1 MGVLG
6 VGVDIVEV
14 KRIRDLREKYGEN
27 FLGKIFTDFEISI
40 CLQSK
45 RPDEM
50 FAGRFAAKEA
60 VMKALKAG
68 LFTGVNFKEIE
79 ISGGVDR
86 PPTIRLHARAV
97 RAAIRAG
104 ATKFSLSL
112 SHERK
117 YAVAVVIVE
126 G

>member
-14 KRIRDLREKYGEN
+14 ERVRRLRGKYGDK
-27 FLGKIFTDFEISI
+27 FLNKIFTDLEIKI
-40 CLQSK
+40 CMGSK
-45 RPDEM
+45 RVDQM

-60 VMKALKAG
+60 VMKALRAG

-79 ISGGVDR
+79 ISGGVNA
-86 PPTIRLHARAV
+86 PPRIRLHAHAV

-104 ATKFSLSL
+104 ATRFSLSL
-112 SHERK
+112 THERE

>member
-1 MGVLG
+1 MGVMG

-14 KRIRDLREKYGEN
+14 KRMRRLREKYGER
-27 FLGKIFTDFEISI
+27 FLNKIFTDVEILT

-45 RPDEM
+45 RIDEM

-60 VMKALKAG
+60 VMKALRAG
-68 LFTGVNFKEIE
+68 LFEGVNFKEIE
-79 ISGGVDR
+79 ISGGVNK
-86 PPTIRLHARAV
+86 PPTIKLHAHAV

-112 SHERK
+112 THERDF
-117 YAVAVVIVE
+117 AVAVVIVE
-126 G
+126 S